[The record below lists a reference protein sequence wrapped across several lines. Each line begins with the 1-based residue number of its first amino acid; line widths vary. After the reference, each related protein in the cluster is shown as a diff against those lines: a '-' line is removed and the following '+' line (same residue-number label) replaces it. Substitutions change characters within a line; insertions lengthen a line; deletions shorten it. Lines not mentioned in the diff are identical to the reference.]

1 MSKIEDLVKWK
12 TVETVTPNY
21 PDGVIFIKED
31 TSVEFPLAMEG
42 MRMGLK
48 SNERELS

>member
-21 PDGVIFIKED
+21 PDGVIFFFGIL
-31 TSVEFPLAMEG
+31 VVW
-42 MRMGLK
+42 
-48 SNERELS
+48 